1 MTDTQEYPWIKH
13 YPEGVPATINPDIY
27 ESLPDFQEKICQE
40 YGDAPVFT
48 SLGKTMTYKE
58 FDEKVT
64 AFASYLQSLPG
75 VEQGDRVAVM
85 MPNLLQ
91 YPICLFGIMKA
102 GLIVVNVN
110 PLYTARELGGQL
122 KDSGAKVLVIIE
134 NFAKTF
140 EKIQKDSP
148 VEHVITTQVGDL
160 LSAPKRLLVNFM
172 LKKVKKMVPEFNLE
186 YAVSFRDALAQGASR
201 DRKSVV

>member
-140 EKIQKDSP
+140 ERFRKTLPLSTSSRLKSA
-148 VEHVITTQVGDL
+148 TCFL
-160 LSAPKRLLVNFM
+160 LR
-172 LKKVKKMVPEFNLE
+172 
-186 YAVSFRDALAQGASR
+186 
-201 DRKSVV
+201 SVCSLTSC

>member
-1 MTDTQEYPWIKH
+1 MTDTQEYPWIQH

-64 AFASYLQSLPG
+64 AFASYLQSLPC

-85 MPNLLQ
+85 MPL
-91 YPICLFGIMKA
+91 
-102 GLIVVNVN
+102 
-110 PLYTARELGGQL
+110 
-122 KDSGAKVLVIIE
+122 
-134 NFAKTF
+134 
-140 EKIQKDSP
+140 
-148 VEHVITTQVGDL
+148 
-160 LSAPKRLLVNFM
+160 
-172 LKKVKKMVPEFNLE
+172 
-186 YAVSFRDALAQGASR
+186 
-201 DRKSVV
+201 

>member
-13 YPEGVPATINPDIY
+13 YPEGVPATINPEIY

-75 VEQGDRVAVM
+75 VEQGDRDARHEQHHDHAEDGARRT
-85 MPNLLQ
+85 LGAAQ
-91 YPICLFGIMKA
+91 RQDA
-102 GLIVVNVN
+102 
-110 PLYTARELGGQL
+110 ARE
-122 KDSGAKVLVIIE
+122 
-134 NFAKTF
+134 
-140 EKIQKDSP
+140 
-148 VEHVITTQVGDL
+148 
-160 LSAPKRLLVNFM
+160 R
-172 LKKVKKMVPEFNLE
+172 
-186 YAVSFRDALAQGASR
+186 
-201 DRKSVV
+201 

>member
-110 PLYTARELGGQL
+110 PLYTARELGGHL
-122 KDSGAKVLVIIE
+122 KDSGAKVLVII
-134 NFAKTF
+134 
-140 EKIQKDSP
+140 
-148 VEHVITTQVGDL
+148 
-160 LSAPKRLLVNFM
+160 
-172 LKKVKKMVPEFNLE
+172 
-186 YAVSFRDALAQGASR
+186 
-201 DRKSVV
+201 